1 MVQYFDMG
9 KIACVD
15 DYVFRRD
22 KKTGY
27 YLSTRPI
34 GKKRKRLHVY
44 VWEREHGEIPKGYQV
59 HHIDHNKANNEPD
72 NLALLTV
79 REHRQVHFEEM
90 EEEWRKKLRRNLA
103 EKAIPAS
110 KAWHGSAEGL
120 EWHRQHMIKV
130 MAEREPITYTCTMC
144 GKEFQSRHIYGKNE
158 NHFCSNNCKSAYRRK
173 IGIDNVEKVCEHCGE
188 TFMANKY
195 SKVKYCQKCRDRS
208 NRGRRVC

>member
-9 KIACVD
+9 QIACID

-27 YLSTRPI
+27 YLSTKPI
-34 GKKRKRLHVY
+34 GAKRKRLHVY
-44 VWEREHGEIPKGYQV
+44 VWEREHGTIPKGYHV

-72 NLALLTV
+72 NLALLTASQ
-79 REHRQVHFEEM
+79 HRQIHADEM
-90 EEEWRKKLRRNLA
+90 EDERRAKIKRNLI

-110 KAWHGSAEGL
+110 KAWHSSKEGL
-120 EWHRQHMIKV
+120 EWHRQHGIK
-130 MAEREPITYTCTMC
+130 MMREREPITYTCTMC

-173 IGIDNVEKVCEHCGE
+173 SGVDDVEKICECCGE
-188 TFMANKY
+188 GFKANKY
-195 SKVKYCQKCRDRS
+195 STVKYCQKCRGSS
-208 NRGRRVC
+208 NRRRRI